1 MVNVNLKC
9 VYSKVNEDT
18 MLTSSIMSSFRFFNV
33 DQTNEGKSAAV
44 KKPQIFTK
52 KTLSL

>member
-1 MVNVNLKC
+1 
-9 VYSKVNEDT
+9 VYSKVKVNEDT

-44 KKPQIFTK
+44 KNRKC
-52 KTLSL
+52 LHRGL